1 MIKSWPASFIFIGL
15 RIREIEKIL
24 AAIRNCGRWSDIEA
38 VKLPEVVLGIAIL
51 EKMLSI
57 NNLELLFTL
66 VGCSI

>member
-1 MIKSWPASFIFIGL
+1 MGL
-15 RIREIEKIL
+15 RIRLIVE
-24 AAIRNCGRWSDIEA
+24 RNFGRWSDIEA
-38 VKLPEVVLGIAIL
+38 AKLPVVIVGTAIL